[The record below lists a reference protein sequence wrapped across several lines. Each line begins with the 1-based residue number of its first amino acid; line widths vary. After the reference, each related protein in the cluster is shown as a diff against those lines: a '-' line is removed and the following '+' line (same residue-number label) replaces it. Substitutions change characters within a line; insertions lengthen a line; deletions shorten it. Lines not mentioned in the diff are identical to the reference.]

1 MGAWV
6 ETKDKSMTFKRETTF
21 LGPDAVHIH
30 LLRIKEIF
38 PGLLAF
44 LSEEDQARIRG
55 FSLEARRQ
63 EYLWSRL
70 LIRELAGFYLKKD
83 PDNLRFGLRK
93 GGKPILEGSRLRF
106 NLSHTQELIACSFS
120 WHEVG
125 IDIEK
130 IDLSLGALQ
139 RGRRLAERY
148 FSGQEKDFLRA
159 QPLETQGLAYFQIF
173 TMKEAYVKASG
184 HGLRLPFNL
193 FSIPL
198 IFGRSCQSGRW
209 SWLSQ
214 IVGSAQYSLAQVT
227 DNPRRRP
234 LEHKIYEWD
243 EPFRKNLLE
252 GKRAY
257 SRLSALSGTV
267 S

>member
-1 MGAWV
+1 LN
-6 ETKDKSMTFKRETTF
+6 SSTFKRETAF

-30 LLRIKEIF
+30 LLRISEIF

-70 LIRELAGFYLKKD
+70 LLRQLAAFYLKKD
-83 PDNLRFGLRK
+83 PGKLRFGLRK

-106 NLSHTQELIACSFS
+106 NLSHSQGLIACSFS
-120 WHEVG
+120 RHEVG
-125 IDIEK
+125 VDIEK
-130 IDLSLGALQ
+130 IDLSPEALQ

-148 FSGQEKDFLRA
+148 FSKQENDFLRA
-159 QPLETQGLAYFQIF
+159 QPLKTRGLAYFQIF

-184 HGLRLPFNL
+184 HGLSLPFNL

-214 IVGSAQYSLAQVT
+214 IVGSGQYSVAQVT
-227 DNPRRRP
+227 DNPRRLP
-234 LEHKIYEWD
+234 LEYKIYEWD
-243 EPFRKNLLE
+243 EPFRENLLE
-252 GKRAY
+252 EKRAY
-257 SRLSALSGTV
+257 SRLSALSGAV